1 MSASGWYPTPAAT
14 RDKINRAVQM
24 YAPSATNLKTAG
36 KPVKK
41 RRTAKKTVDKQKK
54 V

>member
-1 MSASGWYPTPAAT
+1 M
-14 RDKINRAVQM
+14 DKINRAVQM

-54 V
+54 VQYIISAVSKD